1 MAYVVTG
8 ATGHIGNNLVKRL
21 IGLNQKVRILTRRVD
36 ESIDNLQAEYKIG
49 DVFNREFLLENIN
62 SEDVVIHLAGV
73 IDIKNNKKEQTLRIN
88 YEGTKLITDICV
100 EKKVKRYIYFSSVD
114 CIYKENDEEVFEP
127 TKIYPDKFID
137 NYSHSKSLATEY
149 VMEARTNNDIPINIV
164 YPSAVIGTN
173 DFKPSSIGNVVSDI
187 IDGKMQFGIKGGY
200 NFVDVDDVV
209 NATIS
214 IINNELEGDYL
225 LTGTNVTVYELY
237 DKVNAQLNRKKKTMH
252 IPLFIVKLFIPFTP
266 YLSKFV
272 LKTIMENHNYNNQK
286 MIEILKIQPTSFE
299 DTLKKTIKFFEER
312 KKWKKR

>member
-73 IDIKNNKKEQTLRIN
+73 IDVKNNKKEQTMKIN
-88 YEGTKLITDICV
+88 YEGTKLITDICI

-137 NYSHSKSLATEY
+137 NYSHSKALATEY
-149 VMEARTNNDIPINIV
+149 VMGARTNTDVSIDIV

-237 DKVNAQLNRKKKTMH
+237 DKVNEQLNRKKKTMH
-252 IPLFIVKLFIPFTP
+252 IPLLIVKLFIPFTP

-312 KKWKKR
+312 KK

>member
-73 IDIKNNKKEQTLRIN
+73 IDVKNNKKEQTMKIN
-88 YEGTKLITDICV
+88 YEGTKLITDICI

-137 NYSHSKSLATEY
+137 NYSHSKALATEY
-149 VMEARTNNDIPINIV
+149 VMEARTNTDIPINIV

-225 LTGTNVTVYELY
+225 LTGT
-237 DKVNAQLNRKKKTMH
+237 

-312 KKWKKR
+312 KK

>member
-1 MAYVVTG
+1 M
-8 ATGHIGNNLVKRL
+8 LF
-21 IGLNQKVRILTRRVD
+21 RI
-36 ESIDNLQAEYKIG
+36 IA
-49 DVFNREFLLENIN
+49 
-62 SEDVVIHLAGV
+62 
-73 IDIKNNKKEQTLRIN
+73 
-88 YEGTKLITDICV
+88 
-100 EKKVKRYIYFSSVD
+100 
-114 CIYKENDEEVFEP
+114 
-127 TKIYPDKFID
+127 
-137 NYSHSKSLATEY
+137 
-149 VMEARTNNDIPINIV
+149 
-164 YPSAVIGTN
+164 
-173 DFKPSSIGNVVSDI
+173 DI

-237 DKVNAQLNRKKKTMH
+237 DKVNEQLNRKKKTMH

-312 KKWKKR
+312 KK

>member
-73 IDIKNNKKEQTLRIN
+73 IDVKNNKKEQTMKIN
-88 YEGTKLITDICV
+88 YEGTKLITDICI

-137 NYSHSKSLATEY
+137 NYSYSKALATEY
-149 VMEARTNNDIPINIV
+149 VMEARTNTDVSIDIV

-237 DKVNAQLNRKKKTMH
+237 DKVNEQLNRKKKTMH
-252 IPLFIVKLFIPFTP
+252 IPLLIVKLFIPFTP

-312 KKWKKR
+312 KK

>member
-73 IDIKNNKKEQTLRIN
+73 IDVKNNKKEQTMKIN
-88 YEGTKLITDICV
+88 YEGTKLITDICI

-137 NYSHSKSLATEY
+137 NYSHSKALATEY
-149 VMEARTNNDIPINIV
+149 VMEARTNTDVSIDIV

-237 DKVNAQLNRKKKTMH
+237 DKVNEQLNRKKK
-252 IPLFIVKLFIPFTP
+252 
-266 YLSKFV
+266 
-272 LKTIMENHNYNNQK
+272 NNAYP
-286 MIEILKIQPTSFE
+286 IAYC
-299 DTLKKTIKFFEER
+299 
-312 KKWKKR
+312 

>member
-1 MAYVVTG
+1 M
-8 ATGHIGNNLVKRL
+8 
-21 IGLNQKVRILTRRVD
+21 
-36 ESIDNLQAEYKIG
+36 
-49 DVFNREFLLENIN
+49 FLLENIN

-73 IDIKNNKKEQTLRIN
+73 IDVKNNKKEQTMKIN
-88 YEGTKLITDICV
+88 YEGTKLITDICI

-137 NYSHSKSLATEY
+137 NYSHSKALATEY
-149 VMEARTNNDIPINIV
+149 VMEARTNTDIPINIV

-237 DKVNAQLNRKKKTMH
+237 DKVNEQLKKQYDRLFPDEIGNVFDDDFNSIRKRTN
-252 IPLFIVKLFIPFTP
+252 ILSIIIVFIWLFIITG
-266 YLSKFV
+266 
-272 LKTIMENHNYNNQK
+272 
-286 MIEILKIQPTSFE
+286 MIIIFR
-299 DTLKKTIKFFEER
+299 IYF
-312 KKWKKR
+312 